1 MYHKVILNYHMKKTE
16 LFSFRTTEQ
25 NLNYLKLIAESDD
38 RTPSYILNKMID
50 AFRERGCFTV
60 DQIT

>member
-1 MYHKVILNYHMKKTE
+1 MKKTE

-25 NLNYLKLIAESDD
+25 NINFLKLLADTDD
-38 RTPSYILNKMID
+38 RSQSYILNKMID

-60 DQIT
+60 EQIK

>member
-1 MYHKVILNYHMKKTE
+1 MKKTE

-50 AFRERGCFTV
+50 TFRERGCFTV
-60 DQIT
+60 EQLR